1 MIFGSSLTF
10 ADGLIFTPRQIK
22 AAAVPDAPAMLD
34 ASSGEALMTT
44 QQAAAFLGLS
54 PRTLEGYR
62 RKGDGPS
69 FVAIS
74 RNLVRYRPADL
85 RAWLEG
91 RVAPHTAK
99 ARAILGH

>member
-1 MIFGSSLTF
+1 MIFGSSLAC
-10 ADGLIFTPRQIK
+10 ADGLIFTTQAVK
-22 AAAVPDAPAMLD
+22 ATAARDAPRMLD
-34 ASSGEALMTT
+34 ATNGEALMST
-44 QQAAAFLGLS
+44 QQAAALLGLS

-62 RKGDGPS
+62 RKGGGPS
-69 FVAIS
+69 FVAVA

-85 RAWLEG
+85 RAWLEA